1 MWELNPT
8 PTPALTAQ
16 VVDLPGGSILVDRA
30 AQAAFRLNPSARAV
44 WDGLA
49 CGLTEADL
57 VAELA
62 ARADA
67 PADAVRGDVRAL
79 IADLT
84 ARGLLTGPVAPE
96 APTGPWDPTV
106 VPVVPDAPD
115 AAATDRAAPTPHQA
129 GPFAALRH
137 VFTLR
142 GTDAALLA
150 RAAAPFAPL
159 RAAAAAVPGTVYT
172 LRTNAEATTLEIDG
186 APFACGVAE
195 RALTSLAFH
204 VNQSALRSV
213 RDALVLHAGAV
224 SRNGRVIAFP
234 AAGGSGKSTLVAG
247 LLSRGFDYLS
257 DEGAV
262 IGPDLAVTPYPRAI
276 GLGDGSLA
284 ALPEAADAVSAG
296 RAARVDKWHVPP
308 AALRPDAVASGGR
321 LVLVVEPRYRA
332 GAVTTLTRLSPV
344 EAFES
349 GFGQVVAR
357 TPLPAVA
364 VATLARMAGEL
375 PWLRLEYSDL
385 DDAAAT
391 LRRLCEADDVRDIMD
406 RPHRDGG
413 RPTEGRRTP

>member
-1 MWELNPT
+1 MRELT
-8 PTPALTAQ
+8 PTHTPASTAQ

-30 AQAAFRLNPSARAV
+30 AQSAFRLNPSARAV

-84 ARGLLTGPVAPE
+84 ARGLLAGPGAPE
-96 APTGPWDPTV
+96 ASAGPWDPTV
-106 VPVVPDAPD
+106 VPDS
-115 AAATDRAAPTPHQA
+115 AATDRAAPAPHEA

-150 RAAAPFAPL
+150 RAAAPFDPL

-186 APFACGVAE
+186 APFASGVAE

-213 RDALVLHAGAV
+213 RDALVLHAAAAG
-224 SRNGRVIAFP
+224 RDGRVIAFP

-406 RPHRDGG
+406 RPHRDGWG
-413 RPTEGRRTP
+413 PTEGRRAP